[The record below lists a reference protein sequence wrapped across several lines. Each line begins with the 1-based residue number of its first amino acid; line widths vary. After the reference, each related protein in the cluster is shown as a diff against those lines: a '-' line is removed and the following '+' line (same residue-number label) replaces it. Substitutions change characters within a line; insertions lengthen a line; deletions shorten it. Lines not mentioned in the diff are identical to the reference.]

1 MNTAPADPIT
11 IGKTTQQSPPA
22 VGPPA
27 GLEHLLVGALLWT
40 ELAAAAEVIA
50 LVADDDLADPHLAT
64 VLSALRDMTDTGT
77 HISPQ
82 LVMDKLTRDGVHR
95 PVLMALSDATL
106 SGAASGA
113 VREYAAAVVA
123 AALRRRTESSG
134 VALSAAADE
143 APEASLADI
152 ACKIAARI
160 ADTAHR
166 LVTLRGAE

>member
-1 MNTAPADPIT
+1 MTTTAVDALS
-11 IGKTTQQSPPA
+11 IGKTTHQSPPA

-40 ELAAAAEVIA
+40 VPAAAAEVIA
-50 LVADDDLADPHLAT
+50 LVADDDLADPHLAL
-64 VLSALRDMTDTGT
+64 VLSALRDMTDTGA

-82 LVMDKLTRDGVHR
+82 LVMDRLTREGVHR

-113 VREYAAAVVA
+113 AREYAAAVVA

-160 ADTAHR
+160 ADNARR
-166 LVTLRGAE
+166 LRALRGAE